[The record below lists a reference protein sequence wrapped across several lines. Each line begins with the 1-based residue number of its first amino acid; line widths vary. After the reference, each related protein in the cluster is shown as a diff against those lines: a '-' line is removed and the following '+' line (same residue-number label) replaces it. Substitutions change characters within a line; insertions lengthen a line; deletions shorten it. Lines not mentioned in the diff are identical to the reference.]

1 MMNYI
6 GPDDGQGI
14 QIYEDGVQTVSDDS
28 KEVTSFPA
36 GDGRVAIGRRTPRID
51 DKYVG
56 VDVDELLFFN
66 EKLTDQQAMDLKNNV
81 Y

>member
-14 QIYEDGVQTVSDDS
+14 QIYENGVQTGSDAS

-66 EKLTDQQAMDLKNNV
+66 EKLSTQQAMDLKNNV
-81 Y
+81 D